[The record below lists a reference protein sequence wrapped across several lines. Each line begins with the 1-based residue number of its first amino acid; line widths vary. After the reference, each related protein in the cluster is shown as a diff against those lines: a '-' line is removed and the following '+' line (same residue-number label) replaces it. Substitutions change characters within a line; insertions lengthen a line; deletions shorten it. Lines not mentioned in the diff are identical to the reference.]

1 MVPFVTSFV
10 SSAVKDNDDSLEA
23 AIAASQ
29 RRHGADRAASRAEVD
44 AWKAAHPRP
53 AATVAQVADHIEHVR
68 RIAGVDHVGIG
79 GDFDGIT
86 ENVVGLEDVSTYPAL
101 FAELAHRG
109 WTDAD
114 LAKLANGNALRVLA
128 AAERVSERLRKA
140 RGPSQ
145 ATIDKLDGRQ
155 APRPNY

>member
-1 MVPFVTSFV
+1 MVPFVTAFV
-10 SSAVKDNDDSLEA
+10 SNAVKANDDTLQT
-23 AIAASQ
+23 AIAASLT
-29 RRHGADRAASRAEVD
+29 RHGTDSAAVRAEIA

-53 AATVAQVADHIEHVR
+53 KATIADVADHIEHVR

-109 WTDAD
+109 WSDAD
-114 LAKLANGNALRVLA
+114 LGKLASGNALRVLEQ
-128 AAERVSERLRKA
+128 AERVSARLRK
-140 RGPSQ
+140 
-145 ATIDKLDGRQ
+145 T
-155 APRPNY
+155 RP